1 LTFAKGG
8 YIINIKPIA
17 MGMLVVPLLNE
28 FMIFGND
35 GEKYPIPTPIAIA
48 TKIQSVRFLSRKP
61 NFFLAIL
68 FID

>member
-1 LTFAKGG
+1 
-8 YIINIKPIA
+8 
-17 MGMLVVPLLNE
+17 MLVVPLLNE